1 MKFAITGSTGLV
13 GSALVPFLRTKSHQ
27 VLPLVRTVA
36 SAAEEVTWDPIAGKI
51 DAERLEGLDAVIHLA
66 GENIASRRWNLEQK
80 ARIRDSR
87 VNGTRLISET
97 LAKLQRPP
105 QVLVCASAIGY
116 YGDQGEEQ
124 LTEASSAGSG
134 FLVEVCRDW
143 EKATETAGKAG
154 IRVANMRFGVILSGS
169 GGALASMLTPFR
181 LCLGGKIGS
190 GRQWISWLAL
200 DDAVGSIY
208 HALTDNRLCGPVNAV
223 APQAVTNRDFTK
235 TLGKVLRRPTII
247 PMPAFMARL
256 AFGEM
261 ANELLLASTR
271 VVPRVLLDTGYRY
284 LYGDLETALRHVLG
298 RDKAAL
304 PGP

>member
-1 MKFAITGSTGLV
+1 
-13 GSALVPFLRTKSHQ
+13 
-27 VLPLVRTVA
+27 
-36 SAAEEVTWDPIAGKI
+36 
-51 DAERLEGLDAVIHLA
+51 
-66 GENIASRRWNLEQK
+66 
-80 ARIRDSR
+80 
-87 VNGTRLISET
+87 
-97 LAKLQRPP
+97 
-105 QVLVCASAIGY
+105 
-116 YGDQGEEQ
+116 
-124 LTEASSAGSG
+124 
-134 FLVEVCRDW
+134 
-143 EKATETAGKAG
+143 
-154 IRVANMRFGVILSGS
+154 MRFGVILSGS